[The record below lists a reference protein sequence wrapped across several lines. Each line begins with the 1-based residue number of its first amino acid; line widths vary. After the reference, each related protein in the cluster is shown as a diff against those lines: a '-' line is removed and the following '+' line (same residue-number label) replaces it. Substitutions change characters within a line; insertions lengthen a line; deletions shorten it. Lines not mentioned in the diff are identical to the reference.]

1 MKINCVAGQIDTS
14 ELGVTLMH
22 EHVGN
27 FYSDMKDNY
36 PEWAEPETVALAF
49 KKAMDV
55 IKPYGF
61 KTFVDATPVNL
72 GRDINIIKRAAEVAE
87 VNILCS
93 TGFYNME
100 APWISARPGALVPE
114 LMAKW
119 MIRDAEKG
127 IGTSGIKPAQIKCA
141 TDKSTGY
148 TEANRNMLI
157 AASLAAKE
165 TGLPIYT
172 HTTPGDGK
180 MGFYQQ
186 EIFDSMGIEPHR
198 IVIGHS
204 FDSCEPDYIEG
215 LIKNGT
221 YVGCDRIGLEIVTP
235 IVKIIETLVTL
246 IKRGYADHIMLSHD
260 ASVFTDFAFSF
271 SPKLREN
278 NPIIIGYDSIFKKV
292 LPGLRDAGISEDTIH
307 LMMVENP
314 RRFYSGEPFK
324 K

>member
-14 ELGVTLMH
+14 ELGLTLMH

-27 FYSDMKDNY
+27 FYTEMMKNFPD
-36 PEWAEPETVALAF
+36 WADPDQVAQAF
-49 KKAMDV
+49 KESMDV
-55 IKPYGF
+55 IKPYGL
-61 KTFVDATPVNL
+61 KTFVDATPINL
-72 GRDINIIKRAAEVAE
+72 GRDMDIIRKAAEAAE

-119 MIRDAEKG
+119 MIREAKDG
-127 IGTSGIKPAQIKCA
+127 IAGSGIYPAQIKCA

-148 TEANRNMLI
+148 SEANRAMLK
-157 AASLAAKE
+157 AAALTHKE

-180 MGFYQQ
+180 MGLYQQ
-186 EIFDSMGIEPHR
+186 EVFDEMGVEPHR
-198 IVIGHS
+198 VVIGHS
-204 FDSCEPDYIEG
+204 FDSCNPDYIEQ

-235 IVKIIETLVTL
+235 IQGIIDTL
-246 IKRGYADHIMLSHD
+246 IVLIKKGYADHIMLSHD

-271 SPKLREN
+271 SPKLRVN
-278 NPIIIGYDSIFKKV
+278 NPIIIGYDAIFTKV
-292 LPGLRDAGISEDTIH
+292 LPGLRAAGVSEDTIN

-314 RRFYSGEPFK
+314 RRFYEGVPFSK
-324 K
+324 